1 MLEYVRK
8 RNGTIEKADASKIN
22 LWVTNLSK
30 DLKDRLE
37 WSKVLMEVVKESPSE
52 MSSQDLQLAISKK
65 FVAQKDWP
73 GVLMGGRFYAI
84 WHWKNMFGDSIP
96 TVKEHHKQ
104 MVALGL
110 MEDMGYTDEDYEQI
124 EQFID
129 HNRDLSMAS
138 TGHPGQ
144 RRAPGLTGLEGLDD
158 LRTRAVRR
166 QSQPGRGLGGKGAIV
181 AQRLPQPAHAVLLL
195 GRAEEYRHQ
204 QILRQIAGE

>member
-30 DLKDRLE
+30 DLEDRLE

-65 FVAQKDWP
+65 FVAKKDWP

-84 WHWKNMFGDSIP
+84 WHWKNLFGDKIP

-124 EQFID
+124 EKIID
-129 HNRDLSMAS
+129 HNRDLTMAQFQLKQRQHLAL
-138 TGHPGQ
+138 HPYQ
-144 RRAPGLTGLEGLDD
+144 LKPSQCSLSPCQPTFELLQ
-158 LRTRAVRR
+158 LRTIADE
-166 QSQPGRGLGGKGAIV
+166 V
-181 AQRLPQPAHAVLLL
+181 ALKLPK
-195 GRAEEYRHQ
+195 R
-204 QILRQIAGE
+204 